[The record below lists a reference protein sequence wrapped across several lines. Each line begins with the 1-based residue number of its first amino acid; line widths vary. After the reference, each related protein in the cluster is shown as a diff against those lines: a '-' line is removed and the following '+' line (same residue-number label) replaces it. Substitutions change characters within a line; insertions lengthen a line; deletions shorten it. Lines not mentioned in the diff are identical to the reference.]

1 MSTATRSWV
10 ATLAYPGKA
19 PVRFGTVM
27 LRPDAP
33 MHEVE
38 AAIIHDAGKCLPDGF
53 RIVDLVPGM
62 LVFVPEET

>member
-1 MSTATRSWV
+1 MSTA
-10 ATLAYPGKA
+10 
-19 PVRFGTVM
+19 GTVM